1 VAEPPDWPLEQSA
14 QGTLRPFHYTAV
26 GYLAVL
32 FQDPEEALGAQ
43 RGLQQQGVPEGDL
56 RLYDGEEILR
66 IASRLQQERSILAKV
81 INEVVVDHQLRE
93 RWLANARA
101 GGAQLWV
108 QAPTKDVVGA
118 AMGPMATARGGGLCG
133 QRRQRTAP
141 EAGWR
146 TSRRRRW
153 PRSPPQAKGTT
164 PGR

>member
-32 FQDPEEALGAQ
+32 FQDPEEALRAQ

-66 IASRLQQERSILAKV
+66 IASRLQQERSILAKA

-108 QAPTKDVVGA
+108 QTPTKDRANRLVGLLA
-118 AMGPMATARGGGLCG
+118 AYPYVLLHYLGEDGVETIEGHLG
-133 QRRQRTAP
+133 
-141 EAGWR
+141 
-146 TSRRRRW
+146 
-153 PRSPPQAKGTT
+153 
-164 PGR
+164 